1 MKIYKVQKE
10 NAEHLRKSISHVM
23 MEQMNA
29 LSDNITEENLLK
41 SIDLALKQNSG
52 SEFFIAEKEGGVV
65 GCAFLNS
72 GISLDKG
79 GPYIWLNDLYVL
91 KKHRKQG
98 IAKNIL
104 LNVLYWAEQEG
115 YKGIELETGVNNIAT
130 KKLYNSLGFYD
141 IVSKRYGRQL
151 NNSPY

>member
-1 MKIYKVQKE
+1 MKVFKVCKDSPGDMQQ
-10 NAEHLRKSISHVM
+10 SICNVM
-23 MEQMNA
+23 LEQMNA
-29 LSDNITEENLLK
+29 LTEHVTEEALLK
-41 SIDLALKQNSG
+41 SIQLAFQEDSG
-52 SEFFIAEKEGGVV
+52 TEFFVAEINGNIV

-91 KKHRKQG
+91 KKYRKQG
-98 IAKNIL
+98 IARNIL

-115 YKGIELETGVNNIAT
+115 FNGIELETGVNNIAT

-151 NNSPY
+151 KNSPY